1 MLKGAAVRMRINVL
15 PMQWVALFLERPVKE
30 GIGYEGAA
38 GVWHI
43 QGRSR
48 NIDIELRIATR
59 RNNYDIIA
67 VQFYDYFDSHT
78 LLRRLIE
85 RSYVV
90 FMHCPPHQQIFS
102 FVIRLV

>member
-48 NIDIELRIATR
+48 HIDIELRDATR
-59 RNNYDIIA
+59 SCNYDIIA
-67 VQFYDYFDSHT
+67 VQFYDYCDLQT
-78 LLRRLIE
+78 LFLR
-85 RSYVV
+85 
-90 FMHCPPHQQIFS
+90 
-102 FVIRLV
+102 